1 MKNYRAGLPFILVT
15 VFVDTLGIGLII
27 PVLPTLLKEFTSSP
41 AQQAYYFGL
50 LGSLYQLM
58 QFFFASVLGAL
69 SDHYGRRKVLL
80 VSLLGGAIDYFLFA
94 LSPTLIWLLIARV
107 IAGITG
113 ANLTVAYAYVADVS
127 PPAKRAQRF
136 GLLTAVGGVGYV
148 MGPGIGGTLA
158 ALNPQMLDPRLPFY
172 FAGGLA
178 LLNCLYGFFLLPES
192 LEPDKRSKE
201 PMSWRKLNPFT
212 NIASLRRYPIV
223 AGLIV
228 AVALITLSFQIM
240 TNTAVLYME
249 RRFEWGPREI
259 GFIIGGLGVL
269 VAAVQV
275 GLIRVL
281 LRWLG
286 ERVTVILGALFGM
299 VAYVL
304 FGLANRGWMVVPV
317 GLALGLAS
325 VAEPAARGLLS
336 KEVGE
341 HEQGTVMGAINSL
354 TALTGAIAPILGSA
368 VFAQVTTVGRYS
380 PWLGA
385 PFFLSAVLTLIGL
398 ALIIVSF
405 SKHKEIKEKVPLEG
419 HD

>member
-1 MKNYRAGLPFILVT
+1 MRNHRAALPFILIT
-15 VFVDTLGIGLII
+15 LFIDSLGIGLII
-27 PVLPTLLKEFTSSP
+27 PVLPTLLKEFTSS
-41 AQQAYYFGL
+41 AQEVAYYTGL
-50 LGSLYQLM
+50 LGSLYQWM
-58 QFFFASVLGAL
+58 QFFFAPVLGAL
-69 SDHYGRRKVLL
+69 SDHYGRRRILL

-94 LSPTLIWLLIARV
+94 LSPNLILLFIARV

-127 PPAKRAQRF
+127 PPLKRAQRF
-136 GLLTAVGGVGYV
+136 GLMTAVGGVGYV

-158 ALNPQMLDPRLPFY
+158 AVDPRLPFY

-178 LLNCLYGFFLLPES
+178 LLNGLYGFFVLPES

-223 AGLIV
+223 SGLIV
-228 AVALITLSFQIM
+228 AVVLTTLAFQIM
-240 TNTAVLYME
+240 TFSAVLYMG
-249 RRFEWGPREI
+249 RRFEWGPKDI
-259 GFIIGGLGVL
+259 GFVIAGLGIL

-286 ERVTVILGALFGM
+286 ERVTVMLGALAGM
-299 VAYVL
+299 VAYLL

-317 GLALGLAS
+317 GVALGLAS

-341 HEQGTVMGAINSL
+341 HEQGTVMGAVNSL
-354 TALTGAIAPILGSA
+354 TSLTGAIAPILGSA

-385 PFFLSAVLTLIGL
+385 PFFLSALLTLVGL
-398 ALIIVSF
+398 GLIVVSF
-405 SKHKEIKEKVPLEG
+405 SRHKEIKEKVPLES

>member
-1 MKNYRAGLPFILVT
+1 MQNHRAGLPFILIT
-15 VFVDTLGIGLII
+15 LFIDSLGIGLII
-27 PVLPTLLKEFTSSP
+27 PVLPSLLGEFTSSP
-41 AQQAYYFGL
+41 KEVAYYSGFL
-50 LGSLYQLM
+50 LSLYQGM
-58 QFFFASVLGAL
+58 QFFFAPVLGAL
-69 SDHYGRRKVLL
+69 SDHYGRRRVLI

-94 LSPTLIWLLIARV
+94 LSPNLILLFIARV
-107 IAGITG
+107 IAGISG

-127 PPAKRAQRF
+127 PPLKRAQRF
-136 GLLTAVGGVGYV
+136 GLMTAVGGVGYV

-158 ALNPQMLDPRLPFY
+158 AIDPRLPFY

-178 LLNCLYGFFLLPES
+178 LLNGLYGFFLLPES

-212 NIASLRRYPIV
+212 NIANLRRYPIV
-223 AGLIV
+223 SSLIL
-228 AVALITLSFQIM
+228 AVFFTTLAFQIM
-240 TNTAVLYME
+240 ANIAVLYMG
-249 RRFEWGPREI
+249 RRFEWGPKDI
-259 GFIIGGLGVL
+259 GFILAGLGVL
-269 VAAVQV
+269 VAGVQI

-286 ERVTVILGALFGM
+286 ERVTVMLGALAGM
-299 VAYVL
+299 VAYLL

-341 HEQGTVMGAINSL
+341 HEQGTVMGAVNSL
-354 TALTGAIAPILGSA
+354 TALTGVIAPILGSA

-385 PFFLSAVLTLIGL
+385 PFFLSALLTLVGL
-398 ALIIVSF
+398 SMIVVSF
-405 SKHKEIKEKVPLEG
+405 SKHKEKVPLES